1 MILTALTAAASGL
14 LIWQAVQLEK
24 ARKENTGLR
33 AIIKNLDD
41 ALGEANKGSTELIRI
56 AEAWKQAAQM
66 QRPKIGKN

>member
-1 MILTALTAAASGL
+1 MILTALTAAATGL
-14 LIWQAVQLEK
+14 IIWRSVQLAR